1 MEIFGLLLLSMSL
14 SIDAFTIGTSCALG
28 GIKASWKSRLII
40 CAISVLIMGVSI
52 FCGEALARLISQEV
66 AKYIGCGML
75 CILGIYIIFGS
86 FNGNKKPKKKKSIT
100 FALKPLGIT
109 ISIIREPSLCD
120 IDKSNTIDS
129 KEACYIGT
137 ALSIDSVGAGVS
149 IGVSGIGAISA
160 AGLCGIF
167 QLIFLC
173 MGLFLGKRLRRI
185 EKIPQKFFT
194 RISGLVIILVAIIK
208 LFI

>member
-40 CAISVLIMGVSI
+40 CAISVLIMGISI
-52 FCGEALARLISQEV
+52 FCGEALARFISQEV
-66 AKYIGCGML
+66 ARYIGCGML

-86 FNGNKKPKKKKSIT
+86 FARNKKPKRKSIT
-100 FALKPLGIT
+100 LALKPLGIT

-137 ALSIDSVGAGVS
+137 ALSIDS

-160 AGLCGIF
+160 AGLCGAF

-173 MGLFLGKRLRRI
+173 CGLFLGKKLRGIERI
-185 EKIPQKFFT
+185 PSEIFT
-194 RISGLVIILVAIIK
+194 RISGLVIILIAVIR

>member
-40 CAISVLIMGVSI
+40 CAISVLIMGISI
-52 FCGEALARLISQEV
+52 FCGEEV
-66 AKYIGCGML
+66 ARYIGCGML

-86 FNGNKKPKKKKSIT
+86 FARNKKPKRKSIT
-100 FALKPLGIT
+100 LALKPLGIT

-137 ALSIDSVGAGVS
+137 ALSIDSIGAGVS
-149 IGVSGIGAISA
+149 MGVSGIGAISA
-160 AGLCGIF
+160 AGLCGAF

-173 MGLFLGKRLRRI
+173 FGLFLGKKLRGIERI
-185 EKIPQKFFT
+185 PSEIFT
-194 RISGLVIILVAIIK
+194 RISGLVIILIAVIRLLI
-208 LFI
+208 

>member
-40 CAISVLIMGVSI
+40 CAISVLIMGISI
-52 FCGEALARLISQEV
+52 FCGEALARF
-66 AKYIGCGML
+66 IGCGML

-86 FNGNKKPKKKKSIT
+86 FARNKKPKRKSIT
-100 FALKPLGIT
+100 LALKPLGIT

-137 ALSIDSVGAGVS
+137 ALSIDSIGAGVS
-149 IGVSGIGAISA
+149 MGVSGIGAISA
-160 AGLCGIF
+160 AGLCGAF

-173 MGLFLGKRLRRI
+173 CGLFLGKKLRGIERI
-185 EKIPQKFFT
+185 PSEIFT
-194 RISGLVIILVAIIK
+194 RISGLVIILIAVIR

>member
-40 CAISVLIMGVSI
+40 CAISVLIMGISI
-52 FCGEALARLISQEV
+52 FCGEALARFISQEV

-86 FNGNKKPKKKKSIT
+86 FARNKKPKRKSIT
-100 FALKPLGIT
+100 LALKPLGIT

-137 ALSIDSVGAGVS
+137 ALSIDS
-149 IGVSGIGAISA
+149 IGAEQMLSCAVKCYVSSGTVRFMVSSYSEYILNHLKSV
-160 AGLCGIF
+160 
-167 QLIFLC
+167 LI
-173 MGLFLGKRLRRI
+173 RRSI
-185 EKIPQKFFT
+185 I
-194 RISGLVIILVAIIK
+194 RIYVNIIL
-208 LFI
+208 